1 MNQRFGKEYK
11 LCSKKA
17 MDGLFSEG
25 QKLTDSTVFSE
36 VHGHRIYPTEKSFQ
50 IAVAV
55 PKKKIKAAPERNRI
69 KRLMREAIRL
79 NKSDLEKI
87 LETQEKQLALFL
99 IYQDSEKISYSDVEN
114 KIVLLLKRLEKRL
127 SENK

>member
-1 MNQRFGKEYK
+1 MNQNFGKGYK

-17 MDGLFSEG
+17 MDSLFSEG
-25 QKLTDSTVFSE
+25 QKLTVPPFFLRYMFTE
-36 VHGHRIYPTEKSFQ
+36 LPTDNVFQ
-50 IAVAV
+50 IALAV
-55 PKKKIKAAPERNRI
+55 PKKKVKSAPERNRI

-79 NKSDLEKI
+79 NKSELEKT
-87 LETQEKQLALFL
+87 LEDSKKQLALFL
-99 IYQDSEKISYSDVEN
+99 IYQDSEKISYNDVEN

>member
-25 QKLTDSTVFSE
+25 QKLTVPPFFLRYMVTNL
-36 VHGHRIYPTEKSFQ
+36 PTEKSFQ